1 MRMLKFFI
9 ISNKL
14 PMNIVILAAGLGKRM
29 QSKLPKVLHPLAG
42 KPLLSHVIDTARSL
56 TPTRLCVIYGH
67 GGEQVP
73 QSLGAPDLVFAQQEP
88 QLGTGHAVMQAVP
101 HLDDSMPTLVLYG
114 DVTLTSAASL
124 QRLLDSAGANKLG
137 ILTIE
142 LDDPTGYGRIVRE
155 NGNIV
160 RIVEQKDANAAER
173 AIREINTGIM
183 VVPTAQLKQWLTTLS
198 NDNAQAEYY
207 LTDIVARAVAD
218 GVAVVSA
225 QPAAVWETLGV
236 NSKVQLAE
244 LERITQR
251 NTANTLLEQGV
262 TLADPS
268 RIDVRGSLT
277 CGRDVSIDVGC
288 VFEGEVEL
296 ADGVTI
302 GAHCVITNARIAA
315 GAQIKPFCHIEDA
328 QVGSAS
334 IIGPYARLRP
344 GTTLAEGVHIGNFV
358 EVKNSQIAAASKANH
373 LAYIGDATIG
383 SRVNV
388 GAGTITCNYDG
399 ANKFRTVI
407 EDDAFI
413 GSDSQLIAPVTVG
426 KGATLG
432 AGTSLTKDAPA
443 GKLTVSRARQVTIEG
458 WTRPVKVKK

>member
-1 MRMLKFFI
+1 
-9 ISNKL
+9 
-14 PMNIVILAAGLGKRM
+14 MNIVILAAGLGKRM
-29 QSKLPKVLHPLAG
+29 QSALPKVLHPLAG

-67 GGEQVP
+67 GGEKVP
-73 QSLGAPDLVFAQQEP
+73 ELLGAPDLVFAKQEP

-101 HLDDSMPTLVLYG
+101 HLDDNMPTLVLYG
-114 DVTLTSAASL
+114 DVPLTSAASL
-124 QRLLDSAGANKLG
+124 QRLLDCSGTDKLG
-137 ILTIE
+137 ILTIA
-142 LDDPTGYGRIVRE
+142 LDDPTGYGRILRE
-155 NGNIV
+155 DGHIV

-183 VVPTAQLKQWLTTLS
+183 VVPTAWLKQWLTTLS

-244 LERITQR
+244 LERIAQR
-251 NTANTLLEQGV
+251 NTANDLLEQGV
-262 TLADPS
+262 TLADPN
-268 RIDVRGSLT
+268 RIDVRGRLT

-288 VFEGEVEL
+288 VFEGEVAL

-302 GAHCVITNARIAA
+302 GAHCVISNARIAA
-315 GAQIKPFCHIEDA
+315 GAQIKPFCHIEQA

-432 AGTSLTKDAPA
+432 AGTSLSKDAPA
-443 GKLTVSRARQVTIEG
+443 GKLTVSRAKQVTIEG